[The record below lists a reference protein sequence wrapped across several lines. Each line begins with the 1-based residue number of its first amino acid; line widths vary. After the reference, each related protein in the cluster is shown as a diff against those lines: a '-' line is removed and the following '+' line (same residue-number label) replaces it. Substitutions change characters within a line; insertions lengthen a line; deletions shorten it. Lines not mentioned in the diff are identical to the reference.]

1 MPCATDVVETPLKS
15 VVNVPTIRSATD
27 DGENEHVMDDI
38 AKLIFGA
45 SNNLPELSGANDC
58 VFCINKLYSSDN
70 PGGPSTPTPVAPIG
84 PAGPVGP
91 VRPMELYPGMI
102 ESAGCPTPVKIND
115 IYHTNIIIVGQIRYF
130 LLEMY
135 TPLKI

>member
-1 MPCATDVVETPLKS
+1 MVETPLKS

-38 AKLIFGA
+38 VKLIFGA
-45 SNNLPELSGANDC
+45 SNKRPELSGAKDC
-58 VFCINKLYSSDN
+58 VFCINKLYSSDK

-91 VRPMELYPGMI
+91 VLPIELYPGII

-115 IYHTNIIIVGQIRYF
+115 IYHMNIFIARQKRFF

-135 TPLKI
+135 NELSDYQIE